1 MNTPVPTGGCLYRA
15 EQLRRLDPDPDVS
28 ELDEDDDACG
38 RD

>member
-1 MNTPVPTGGCLYRA
+1 VGVCSAPSSFAASTPAVGALG
-15 EQLRRLDPDPDVS
+15 DPDVS